1 MKSIAYDEPL
11 RAEEQGDIRLT
22 PYNGCGPR
30 FLDTGRFNSITTPHS
45 IGAPSSSRE
54 GAPFPPVFGRK
65 RLEVQRG
72 YSSPFAFGSLRIA
85 SGAWID
91 TTGGTLAAFLSRV
104 IQSMILVTKMSK
116 RFRNVGNARSSPR
129 DRGSAALFLNHHQLS
144 GELRKKSR
152 SAVQRR
158 ELVREGKC
166 HGFGWDTK
174 LARETITG
182 RV

>member
-30 FLDTGRFNSITTPHS
+30 FLDTGRFNSIITPHS
-45 IGAPSSSRE
+45 IGALSSSRE

-65 RLEVQRG
+65 RLVVQRG

-104 IQSMILVTKMSK
+104 IQLMILVTKMSK
-116 RFRNVGNARSSPR
+116 RLRNVGEREVQSSGSWIRCPLLEPSSAIWRIEEEISIGCPAARACAGGKMPR
-129 DRGSAALFLNHHQLS
+129 LWMG
-144 GELRKKSR
+144 
-152 SAVQRR
+152 
-158 ELVREGKC
+158 
-166 HGFGWDTK
+166 
-174 LARETITG
+174 
-182 RV
+182 